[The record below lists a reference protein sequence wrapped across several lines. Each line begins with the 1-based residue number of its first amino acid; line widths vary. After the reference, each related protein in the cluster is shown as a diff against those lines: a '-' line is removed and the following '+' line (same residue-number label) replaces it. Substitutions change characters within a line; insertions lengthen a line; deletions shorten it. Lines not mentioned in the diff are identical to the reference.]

1 MAQLGIESATYGY
14 DSNNTQNLINQI
26 NIKCVSDTVTAIN
39 TGLAELRVAVDQ
51 AWVGASAEKF
61 KEKMEQDANA
71 VSKAIEDAGEMCKS
85 TLRSTVSQMAA
96 VDESIT
102 F

>member
-1 MAQLGIESATYGY
+1 MALGIEGASYGY
-14 DSNNTQNLINQI
+14 DSNNAQRLKNQI
-26 NIKCVSDTVTAIN
+26 NIKCVDETVTAIN
-39 TGLAELRVAVDQ
+39 KGIFELRLEVSK

-61 KEKMEQDANA
+61 KEKMDQDANA
-71 VSKAIEDAGEMCKS
+71 VSKAIQEAGNMCIATIDA
-85 TLRSTVSQMAA
+85 TVGQMAE

>member
-1 MAQLGIESATYGY
+1 MALGIEGASYGY
-14 DSNNTQNLINQI
+14 DSNNAQRLKNQI
-26 NIKCVSDTVTAIN
+26 NIKCVSDTVAAIN
-39 TGLAELRVAVDQ
+39 MGLITLRSEVDN

-61 KEKMEQDANA
+61 KQKMEQDANA
-71 VSKAIEDAGEMCKS
+71 VSKAIQEAGNLCTS
-85 TLRSTVSQMAA
+85 TIDGTVGQMAE